1 MPKTVPDM
9 SSPIRLLPFEESH
22 FDRLMS
28 WITSR
33 EAHVFW
39 TGPIVPYPLTHAVLK
54 EALDESTA
62 QPPARHCW
70 MVENGAGQLI
80 GHLELVLDWGNQVG
94 RLARVIVAPDHRGKG
109 HARSMVKQALEH
121 AFIQDGMKR
130 VELNVY
136 PQNRAAVTT
145 YRKLGFREEGIRRS
159 SAHVGDQR
167 WDTMIMGLLIH
178 EWEKEQSAKD
188 D

>member
-1 MPKTVPDM
+1 MDYIQGSTRILDRPN
-9 SSPIRLLPFEESH
+9 SPLP
-22 FDRLMS
+22 
-28 WITSR
+28 
-33 EAHVFW
+33 
-39 TGPIVPYPLTHAVLK
+39 PHACRV
-54 EALDESTA
+54 ERGAGESTA

-109 HARSMVKQALEH
+109 HARSMVKQVLEH

-130 VELNVY
+130 IELNVY